1 MALLGVVAELALV
14 VGAMLATATLVI
26 VGPRRFAE
34 AVGDFRRRFG
44 AVSVPLAALVV
55 VLFLR
60 WSTQEATLR
69 LSWRVIGSNLTPL
82 IFEFERTLFGTNPVE
97 FLQAF
102 QTEGATAFFVFVYIY
117 GYAFL
122 LIFPF
127 IAYFSLDRP
136 DWLSTLV
143 LAYTANY
150 AIGLVFYVLVIAYGP
165 RNFDPVIFEGVLY
178 QAFPRAGYLTHSVN
192 QPINVFPSLHTSL
205 SMTVLFLAWHTR
217 EEYPLWVPVSAVFA
231 ISVALSTMYLGIHWL
246 SDVVAGTLLA
256 ALAVYVGVNYT
267 VEGILASTRLYVA
280 SRLGRVRPGGE

>member
-1 MALLGVVAELALV
+1 MALFGVVAELALV

-26 VGPRRFAE
+26 IGPRRFAE
-34 AVGDFRRRFG
+34 AVSDSRRRFE
-44 AVSVPLAALVV
+44 AMSVPLAVLVT
-55 VLFLR
+55 VLFVR
-60 WSTQEATLR
+60 WSTQEATIR

-82 IFEFERTLFGTNPVE
+82 IFEVERTLFGNNPVE
-97 FLQAF
+97 VLQAF
-102 QTEGATAFFVFVYIY
+102 QTEWATAFFVFIYIY

-122 LIFPF
+122 LLFPF
-127 IAYFSLDRP
+127 VAYFALERTE
-136 DWLSTLV
+136 WLSTLV
-143 LAYTANY
+143 LAYTVNY

-165 RNFDPVIFEGVLY
+165 RNFDPVVFEGLLY

-217 EEYPLWVPVSAVFA
+217 EEYPLWVPISGVIA

-256 ALAVYVGVNYT
+256 AFAVYVGVSYT
-267 VEGILASTRLYVA
+267 VEGILASTRLYVV
-280 SRLGRVRPGGE
+280 SRLGRPGGE